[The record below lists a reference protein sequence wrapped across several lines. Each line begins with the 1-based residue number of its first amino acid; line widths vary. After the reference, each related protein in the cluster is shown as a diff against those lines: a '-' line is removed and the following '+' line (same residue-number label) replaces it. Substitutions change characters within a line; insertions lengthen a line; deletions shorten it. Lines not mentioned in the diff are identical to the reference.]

1 MYVFIEKYFIYNVCI
16 VCNVNDYYVYLI
28 KLIILYVYRV
38 LLKFLNLKKIW
49 FKSFII
55 VVLINCW

>member
-38 LLKFLNLKKIW
+38 LLKYLNLKKK
-49 FKSFII
+49 FDLK
-55 VVLINCW
+55 VL